1 MLLVKREESR
11 GFDVCFVSGRDE
23 KSLEIIQVE
32 SKNPENSS
40 PLWFEGCLELFIAP
54 TCFSRRRPFKDHGPQ
69 KASDWIDLDLPGNIL
84 TSYF

>member
-1 MLLVKREESR
+1 MCFLGVLCVFFGVWKREKRVEKP
-11 GFDVCFVSGRDE
+11 GRE
-23 KSLEIIQVE
+23 H
-32 SKNPENSS
+32 KNVFLP
-40 PLWFEGCLELFIAP
+40 WFKGCLGLFIAP